1 MIAYLDTSA
10 VVKLLVDEPGSDTAE
25 RVWLAADARVCVT
38 VGRVEAAA
46 ALGRAGRTGRL
57 SAAGVRRGVA
67 DLAQLWG
74 SLHRMVVDDELASAA
89 ADLALTHELRGY
101 DAVHL
106 AAAIASADTF
116 VAADQRLLA
125 AAHAAGLA
133 VADVAA

>member
-1 MIAYLDTSA
+1 VIAYLDTSA

-38 VGRVEAAA
+38 VGRVEATA
-46 ALGRAGRTGRL
+46 ALGRARLTGRL
-57 SAAGVRRGVA
+57 SAAGVRRGIT
-67 DLAQLWG
+67 DLAQLWA
-74 SLHRMVVDDELASAA
+74 SVHRMVVDDDLASAA

>member
-25 RVWLAADARVCVT
+25 RVWLAADARVCAT
-38 VGRVEAAA
+38 VGRVEATA
-46 ALGRAGRTGRL
+46 ALGRAGRAGRL
-57 SAAGVRRGVA
+57 SAAGVRRGIT